1 MGETPPKVVQPCAVP
16 LGGPRPAARVR
27 LDRAPAGRRKAK
39 TSMKLATLR
48 DGTRDGAL
56 VVVRPD
62 GRAFAPARE
71 VARTLQAALDS
82 WPAVAPRLRTLSE
95 ALASG
100 SVRGEPL
107 DIQRLAAP
115 LPRAYEWVD
124 GSAYLNHVR
133 LVRKA
138 RGAELPPTLETD
150 PLVYQGGS
158 GVLL

>member
-1 MGETPPKVVQPCAVP
+1 M
-16 LGGPRPAARVR
+16 PAE
-27 LDRAPAGRRKAK
+27 PTKSK

-62 GRAFAPARE
+62 GLAFAPARE

-82 WPAVAPRLRTLSE
+82 WATSAPRLRTLFE

-100 SVRGEPL
+100 SVRAE
-107 DIQRLAAP
+107 P

-138 RGAELPPTLETD
+138 RGAEVPPTLETD

-158 GVLL
+158 GVLLGPTEDLVLKDPSW